1 MKTLLRTL
9 PILLL
14 LISAWAR
21 GAGTFVQTPY
31 PPAKAVFDVYLA
43 DPHEIDSALYWVR
56 SLFNTLTQAP
66 YNYAPEDLHIVVIL
80 HGTEIVTVAQKNETK
95 YREAVERM
103 RYYADLGVK
112 FLVCGQ
118 AAEDYGYSVR
128 DFQNFIEVVPNA
140 IAELAYW
147 QQRGYA
153 LITPRIYEKRLSI
166 EQIR

>member
-1 MKTLLRTL
+1 M
-9 PILLL
+9 
-14 LISAWAR
+14 
-21 GAGTFVQTPY
+21 
-31 PPAKAVFDVYLA
+31 
-43 DPHEIDSALYWVR
+43 
-56 SLFNTLTQAP
+56 
-66 YNYAPEDLHIVVIL
+66 
-80 HGTEIVTVAQKNETK
+80 AQKNEAK

-140 IAELAYW
+140 IAELAHW